1 LRPFGTKGGI
11 DFDWVAAELVTPAL
25 FMLGISGST
34 SPAIVE
40 GGNFR
45 EDVLELLL
53 TSDVVLA
60 DTSFP
65 SASLFYELGLAHALR
80 DKRTLLM
87 AAANGERPFDI
98 NTGRYFRYD
107 ARNPSASIQDLVAML
122 RAAIQ
127 SDQIDSPLYLLLPG
141 LQPPRATVV
150 PTGFRSEI
158 QEARRTNDLGHL
170 RLLSQEARTFHWNVD
185 ALKDVGNAQFFA
197 RDMTGA
203 RETLEYLL
211 SIAPHDTD
219 ANLRL
224 GTVYQRLKEP
234 RRSDL
239 AVKRALDLLDA
250 GSKDR
255 AEAFALLG
263 RNAKSGWLEAWR
275 SRPASEWRAES
286 LRCTDL
292 KSAYEYYLKAFKQD
306 LNNYYGGLNAL
317 ALGTITLELAESLPD
332 VWGESFEDDTEASL
346 RLSVLSKD
354 VASVVAGVA
363 LSLDAASEYQ
373 QGHDVWLEISK
384 ADFELLTSK
393 RPRRVAEKY
402 RRAISDASPFVTEA
416 ALSQIYIYRD
426 LGVLKENAEAAIEA
440 LGSGTSPVEQPT
452 VSMIKRALLFV
463 GHAIDAPD
471 RPMPRLPTSA
481 EPAAREAIQRAVEEE
496 AKEDRTAC
504 IGVAGAS
511 SGGDILFHEICESL
525 GIANK
530 ICLAVPATEYERLG
544 VAAAGAQW
552 EARFRDLIV
561 RHPYQILSQSS
572 ELPRW
577 LRRLGPRTPY
587 DFWGRD
593 TIALW
598 DGKEGAAADLVHI
611 AKERGA
617 KVVVLDTVRLF
628 GPDPNST
635 ETP

>member
-1 LRPFGTKGGI
+1 
-11 DFDWVAAELVTPAL
+11 
-25 FMLGISGST
+25 MLDISSRT
-34 SPAIVE
+34 SSAIVQD
-40 GGNFR
+40 GNFR
-45 EDVLELLL
+45 EDTLESLL

-65 SASLFYELGLAHALR
+65 SADLFYELGLAHALR
-80 DKRTLLM
+80 DKRTVMM
-87 AAANGERPFDI
+87 AAANREQPFDMQT
-98 NTGRYFRYD
+98 NRYFLYD
-107 ARNPSASIQDLVAML
+107 ARNPSASIQQLVDVL

-127 SDQIDSPLYLLLPG
+127 SDAIDSPVYALLPG
-141 LQPPRATVV
+141 LQRPRATVV
-150 PTGFRSEI
+150 PESFTSEVG
-158 QEARRTNDLGHL
+158 EARRSRDLGHL
-170 RLLSQEARTFHWNVD
+170 RLLSQEARSFHWKVG
-185 ALKDVGNAQFFA
+185 ALKDIGNAQFEF

-211 SIAPHDTD
+211 SIVPHDTV

-234 RRSDL
+234 RLSDF
-239 AVKRALDLLDA
+239 AIKRALELLDA
-250 GSKDR
+250 GSMDR

-263 RNAKSGWLEAWR
+263 RNAKSGWLETWR

-292 KSAYEYYLKAFKQD
+292 KSAYDYYLKAFKQD

-332 VWGESFEDDTEASL
+332 IWGELSEDDAEASL
-346 RLSVLSKD
+346 RLSALSKD
-354 VASVVAGVA
+354 VAPVAAGVA
-363 LSLDAASEYQ
+363 LSLDAASERQ
-373 QGHDVWLEISK
+373 HGHDVWLEISR
-384 ADFELLTSK
+384 ADFELLTSN

-402 RRAISDASPFVTEA
+402 RRAILDAPQFVTEA

-426 LGVLKENAEAAIEA
+426 LGVLKENTEAAIEA
-440 LGSGTSPVEQPT
+440 LGSAASPVEQPA

-471 RPMPRLPTSA
+471 RVTPRLPASA
-481 EPAAREAIQRAVEEE
+481 EPAAREAILRTVERE

-504 IGVAGAS
+504 MGVAGAA
-511 SGGDILFHEICESL
+511 SGADILFHEICDSL

-544 VAAAGAQW
+544 VVAAGAQW
-552 EARFRDLIV
+552 EARFRDLIA
-561 RHPYQILSQSS
+561 RHSHQILSQST

-577 LRRLGPRTPY
+577 LRPNAPY

-593 TIALW
+593 TMWRYHTAAAVGDITVIALW
-598 DGKEGAAADLVHI
+598 DGKEGAVADLVRI
-611 AKERGA
+611 ARERGA
-617 KVVVLDTVRLF
+617 RVVLLDAVGLV
-628 GPDPNST
+628 GPDAGSDEIRVRGQGRALST
-635 ETP
+635 C